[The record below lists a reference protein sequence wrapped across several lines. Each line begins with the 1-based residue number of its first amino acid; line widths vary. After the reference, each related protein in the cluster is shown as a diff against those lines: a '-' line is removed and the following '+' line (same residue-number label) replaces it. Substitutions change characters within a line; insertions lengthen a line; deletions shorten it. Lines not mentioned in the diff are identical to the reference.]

1 MFKMGNSQENNDE
14 NQIQVHQIQHSYTLP
29 NFNFNSQYHYNYLND
44 RDMPNLLW
52 IDPKVDNYENY
63 GYQQQIK
70 NLNAFKLEK
79 FTKIDECIEK
89 LKKIKFKKTFIIVSG
104 SFSKEFFTKM
114 EGIVNELK
122 VIPKILIFTSL
133 RRYKE
138 IKANILNL
146 DTFDLF
152 DINLVFDYFDPVLDE
167 LKCKNI
173 YNFNQNCFFN
183 NNESYKNNFC
193 FEYIQESRQLI
204 LPLHLTDFLGIPN
217 QNEIKDFNIFV
228 LENFSNNRKI
238 KELIEQLLLKSKVPL
253 QILIKYWLRAYT
265 IESTFFRQMNI
276 YLKERLGNQFDTYI
290 KVLYYGLRQNYISSC
305 IDKELFRGG
314 SITKDELKYINNSLV
329 NKKENLPGCI
339 CYNKSYFSTS
349 KDKDVALSYIIDAPL
364 DNNKVQVL
372 YRIQPVNDL
381 YKDNATNVDIEEFSY
396 FNQEKEILFFPFS
409 CFEITSIE
417 QTENNYYQINLVYL
431 GKYKNKIKVTEKIP
445 ESNLTKAILSS
456 TIIDKIDLAKKSS
469 LFDFDVDKY
478 IPPES
483 KQGYII
489 ATYDIKNTDLDK
501 KIQILNYNFQNKQEI
516 QDICEIYIENKLV
529 EFSFFKTFSY
539 PGKYKFIFFFKK
551 LLTNASKL
559 FYKCK
564 SLISIDLKNFKT
576 NNITNMNNMF
586 NGCSNLETLD
596 LLGFNTKEVTSMR
609 DMFYDCNSLKSI
621 DLSELDT
628 SKVINMSNMFGNCS
642 SLAFLNL
649 SKFNTKKVF
658 DMTQMF
664 KNCSSLYG
672 INLSNFDT
680 SNVLYMNEM
689 FSGCSSLASL
699 DLYKFKVSSKTK
711 IQNMF
716 YQCNSLKNLNISKE
730 LTKKSKQI
738 NSMFNNS
745 ETFQIITLEFNKN
758 KNSSDRRYSSITTEK
773 TFKKFNLFNLFK

>member
-1 MFKMGNSQENNDE
+1 MGNYQENKKE
-14 NQIQVHQIQHSYTLP
+14 NQMQVQLIKHCYSFS
-29 NFNFNSQYHYNYLND
+29 NFNFNSQYHYNFSND
-44 RDMPNLLW
+44 INMPNLLW
-52 IDPKVDNYENY
+52 IDRNVENIENY
-63 GYQQQIK
+63 GYQKQIR
-70 NLNAFKLEK
+70 NNNAFRFEK
-79 FTKIDECIEK
+79 FTNISDCIEK
-89 LKKIKFKKTFIIVSG
+89 LKKIEFQKTFIIVSG

-122 VIPKILIFTSL
+122 VIPKIIIFTSS

-138 IKANILNL
+138 IKDNILNL

-152 DINLVFDYFDPVLDE
+152 DINLVFDYFAPVMDE

-173 YNFNQNCFFN
+173 YNFNPNCFSN
-183 NNESYKNNFC
+183 DIEINKNNFS
-193 FEYIQESRQLI
+193 FEYIEESRQLI
-204 LPLHLTDFLGIPN
+204 LPLYLTDFLGIPN
-217 QNEIKDFNIFV
+217 QNEIKDFNVFA
-228 LENFSNNRKI
+228 LKNFSNNRKI

-265 IESTFFRQMNI
+265 IESAFYRQMNN
-276 YLKERLGNQFDTYI
+276 YLMGRLGNQFDTYI

-314 SITKDELKYINNSLV
+314 TITKDELKYINNSLD

-339 CYNKSYFSTS
+339 CYNRSYLSTS
-349 KDKDVALSYIIDAPL
+349 KDKNIALSYIRNKPS
-364 DNNKVQVL
+364 DNNKVKVL
-372 YRIQPVNDL
+372 YRIQPVNDI
-381 YKDNATNVDIEEFSY
+381 YKDNATNVDIEKISF
-396 FNQEKEILFFPFS
+396 FQHEKEILFFPFS
-409 CFEITSIE
+409 CFEIASFELIE
-417 QTENNYYQINLVYL
+417 NDYYQINLVYL

-445 ESNLTKAILSS
+445 ESKLTKAILSS

-469 LFDFDVDKY
+469 KFDFDVNIY

-489 ATYDIKNTDLDK
+489 ATYDIKSTDLDK
-501 KIQILNYNFQNKQEI
+501 KIQILNYNFQNKNEI
-516 QDICEIYIENKLV
+516 QDICQIYVENKLV

-539 PGKYKFIFFFKK
+539 PAKYTFKFFFKK

-621 DLSELDT
+621 DLTELDT

-642 SLAFLNL
+642 SLTFLNL
-649 SKFNTKKVF
+649 SKFNTKNVS
-658 DMTQMF
+658 DMSQMF

-680 SNVLYMNEM
+680 SKVRNMNDM

-699 DLYKFKVSSKTK
+699 DLYKFKISSKTT

-716 YQCNSLKNLNISKE
+716 FQCNSLKNLNISEE
-730 LTKKSKQI
+730 LMKKSKQI
-738 NSMFNNS
+738 NSMLNDSKN
-745 ETFQIITLEFNKN
+745 FQITTIEFNKN
-758 KNSSDRRYSSITTEK
+758 KKGYDRRYSSITTEN
-773 TFKKFNLFNLFK
+773 TFKKFKIFNFFK